1 MAEVLRIEV
10 HLVDASPVRPGDA
23 WEPLGGDRADGV
35 GGGALSGGSRAS
47 LEDGPAVARAPG
59 RLPTGARVGGGFR
72 PGRVVTRTPDGR
84 TRLEWACRGPVLHH
98 LRRIQEWAVRAIEV
112 SFAPDEE
119 RRRRP
124 IRP

>member
-1 MAEVLRIEV
+1 MAEVLRVEV

-59 RLPTGARVGGGFR
+59 GWCGSYRARVR
-72 PGRVVTRTPDGR
+72 PPRRVV
-84 TRLEWACRGPVLHH
+84 H
-98 LRRIQEWAVRAIEV
+98 LVVVVRVATT
-112 SFAPDEE
+112 
-119 RRRRP
+119 
-124 IRP
+124 